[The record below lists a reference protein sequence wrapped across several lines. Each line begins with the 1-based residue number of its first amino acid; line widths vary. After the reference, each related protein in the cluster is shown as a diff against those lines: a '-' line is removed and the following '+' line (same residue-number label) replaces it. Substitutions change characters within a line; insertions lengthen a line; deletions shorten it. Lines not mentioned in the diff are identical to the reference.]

1 MSNNLLEKYKLQKRL
16 EVIESLIIERSI
28 GRGGEPSNAMKVWQL
43 LTDNGPMTRQQIQS
57 SGLSATATA
66 SASLNFYVAH
76 NLLTKTGD
84 RFEANPD
91 YAWDDVGVIP
101 RTAQQELMN
110 SLRDAPIVNGE
121 DEIPVEPT
129 TKDRAKREPR
139 QSRVKE
145 VKQNLFSRN
154 YDEVKAAI
162 DAGQDCRIA
171 NDIGVTPL
179 VYACRDKKNQSS
191 DIVKLLLDHGANP
204 NDLDGKRPV
213 IFTALVNRDYDVVKE
228 LALHG
233 ADLDVIYKSM
243 IPIMYAINNGVTDD
257 TLLALVKP
265 KALERD
271 VAWPYVL
278 NKISN
283 LHLEGRIT
291 DSLYN
296 AIIDKMFDGV
306 STDAL
311 YNCVS
316 ADITTSE
323 LSKDVMTV
331 TNKFTSRGV
340 LPPIDAFWQWDE
352 VLQLDSDI
360 KNNVKALNNYYKLF
374 VRAANGEL
382 KVNNVGRFFLYCD
395 SICDALGKPN
405 DFAFKFITDEWLR
418 QAKPNSL
425 KAVVIN
431 CIDNKDTNTLI
442 KIAKVKPE
450 RLSQISSVI
459 VDYLATSDA
468 DNKVTAAVC
477 RILNSCL
484 RKSSTSLSES
494 AIEKIRNTKNAYL
507 VEYLFDRGFADYI
520 LYGIKDAENSTEL
533 SPTVRSVI
541 KDLGIQTKDFSD
553 DNVKT
558 QVNNLRVRDKII
570 DSIVLKIETDEW
582 NTQCERAITDDP
594 SILLD
599 ERIQKALD
607 DNNNITSRQ
616 LKQRIARMPKDADKY
631 DF

>member
-1 MSNNLLEKYKLQKRL
+1 MVNNLLEKYKLQKRL

-84 RFEANPD
+84 RFAANPD
-91 YAWDDVGVIP
+91 YSWDDVGVIP

-121 DEIPVEPT
+121 DEIPVET
-129 TKDRAKREPR
+129 TSKARTKSEPR

-145 VKQNLFSRN
+145 VKQNLFSRK

-162 DAGQDCRIA
+162 DSGQDCRIA
-171 NDIGVTPL
+171 NDNGVTPL
-179 VYACRDKKNQSS
+179 VYACRDKKNQSAN
-191 DIVKLLLDHGANP
+191 IVKLLLDHGANP

-213 IFTALVNRDYDVVKE
+213 IFTALENRDYDVVKE
-228 LALHG
+228 LASHG
-233 ADLDVIYKSM
+233 ADIDIFYKHV
-243 IPIMYAINNGVTDD
+243 IPIVYAIYNGVADD

-265 KALERD
+265 KALEIGGR
-271 VAWPYVL
+271 WSL
-278 NKISN
+278 ILEEISDR
-283 LHLEGRIT
+283 HLKGIIS

-296 AIIDKMFDGV
+296 AIVDKMFDGV
-306 STDAL
+306 STEIL
-311 YNCVS
+311 YRNVS
-316 ADITTSE
+316 GKAITSE
-323 LSKDVMTV
+323 LNQDVMTIA
-331 TNKFTSRGV
+331 NKFTSRGE
-340 LPPIDAFWQWDE
+340 LPPIDPFWEWSH
-352 VLQLDSDI
+352 SD
-360 KNNVKALNNYYKLF
+360 KDVKALNNYYKLL

-382 KVNNVGRFFLYCD
+382 KVREAGKFFTYCAD
-395 SICDALGKPN
+395 ISDALGKPN

-418 QAKPNSL
+418 NASLNSL

-431 CIDNKDTNTLI
+431 CIDAKDTNTLI
-442 KIAKVKPE
+442 KVAKIKPE
-450 RLSQISSVI
+450 RLNASLI
-459 VDYLATSDA
+459 VNYLAMSNA

-484 RKSSTSLSES
+484 RKSSTALSES
-494 AIEKIRNTKNAYL
+494 AIENVRKTKNTYL

-520 LYGIKDAENSTEL
+520 LYGIKDAKNSAEL
-533 SPTVRSVI
+533 SQTVRSVI
-541 KDLGIQTKDFSD
+541 KDLGIETKDFRD
-553 DNVKT
+553 DNVRR
-558 QVNNLRVRDKII
+558 QADDSRRRDEKI
-570 DSIVLKIETDEW
+570 DLIVLKIETDEW
-582 NTQCERAITDDP
+582 NSQCERYITNDP

-599 ERIQKALD
+599 ERVQKALD
-607 DNNNITSRQ
+607 DNNNVTSRQ

>member
-1 MSNNLLEKYKLQKRL
+1 MVNNLLEKYKLQKRL

-84 RFEANPD
+84 RFAANPD
-91 YAWDDVGVIP
+91 YAWDDIGVIP

-110 SLRDAPIVNGE
+110 SLRDVPVVNDT
-121 DEIPVEPT
+121 DEIPVEPI
-129 TKDRAKREPR
+129 TKDRTTR
-139 QSRVKE
+139 QHRVKE
-145 VKQNLFSRN
+145 VKQNLFSRK

-162 DAGQDCRIA
+162 DAGQDCRVA
-171 NDIGVTPL
+171 NDNGVTPL
-179 VYACRDKKNQSS
+179 VYACRDTKNQSA

-213 IFTALVNRDYDVVKE
+213 IFTALEKRNYDVVKE
-228 LALHG
+228 LASHG
-233 ADLDVIYKSM
+233 ADLDTLYKHV
-243 IPIMYAINNGVTDD
+243 IPIVYAIYSGVADD

-265 KALERD
+265 KALEICGR
-271 VAWPYVL
+271 WYL
-278 NKISN
+278 ILEEISDR
-283 LHLEGRIT
+283 HLKGIIS

-296 AIIDKMFDGV
+296 AIVDKMFDGV
-306 STDAL
+306 STEIL
-311 YNCVS
+311 CRHVS
-316 ADITTSE
+316 GETIRSE
-323 LSKDVMTV
+323 LNQDVMTIA
-331 TNKFTSRGV
+331 NKFTSRGE
-340 LPPIDAFWQWDE
+340 LPPIDQFWEWGHND
-352 VLQLDSDI
+352 
-360 KNNVKALNNYYKLF
+360 KYAKALNNYYKLL

-382 KVNNVGRFFLYCD
+382 KVREAGKFFAYCD
-395 SICDALGKPN
+395 GISDALGKPN

-418 QAKPNSL
+418 NASLNSL

-431 CIDNKDTNTLI
+431 CIDAKDTNTLI
-442 KIAKVKPE
+442 KVAKIKPE
-450 RLSQISSVI
+450 RLNASLI
-459 VDYLATSDA
+459 VNYLAMSNA
-468 DNKVTAAVC
+468 DSKVTAAVC

-484 RKSSTSLSES
+484 HKSSTALSES
-494 AIEKIRNTKNAYL
+494 AIENVRKTKNTYL

-520 LYGIKDAENSTEL
+520 LYGIKDAKNSAEL
-533 SPTVRSVI
+533 SQTVRSVI
-541 KDLGIQTKDFSD
+541 KDLGIETKDFRD
-553 DNVKT
+553 DNVRR
-558 QVNNLRVRDKII
+558 QADDSRRRDEKI
-570 DSIVLKIETDEW
+570 DLIVLKIETDEW
-582 NTQCERAITDDP
+582 NSQCERYITNDP

-599 ERIQKALD
+599 ERVQKALD

>member
-1 MSNNLLEKYKLQKRL
+1 MVNNLLEKYKLQKRL
-16 EVIESLIIERSI
+16 DVIESLIIERSI

-84 RFEANPD
+84 RFEANPE

-110 SLRDAPIVNGE
+110 SLRDAPIVNDE

-129 TKDRAKREPR
+129 TKDRTKREPR

-145 VKQNLFSRN
+145 VKQNLFSRK

-213 IFTALVNRDYDVVKE
+213 IFTALANRDYDVVKE
-228 LALHG
+228 LASHG
-233 ADLDVIYKSM
+233 ADLDTFYKN
-243 IPIMYAINNGVTDD
+243 INPIVYAIYNGVTDD

-265 KALERD
+265 KALEIGSR
-271 VAWPYVL
+271 WSL
-278 NKISN
+278 ILEEISDR
-283 LHLEGRIT
+283 HLKGNIS

-296 AIIDKMFDGV
+296 AIVDKMFDGV
-306 STDAL
+306 STDIL
-311 YNCVS
+311 YRHVS
-316 ADITTSE
+316 GKTITSE
-323 LSKDVMTV
+323 LNEDVMTIA
-331 TNKFTSRGV
+331 NKFTSRGE
-340 LPPIDAFWQWDE
+340 LPPIDPFWEWGH
-352 VLQLDSDI
+352 SD
-360 KNNVKALNNYYKLF
+360 KDVKALNNYYKLL

-382 KVNNVGRFFLYCD
+382 KVREAGKFFAYCD
-395 SICDALGKPN
+395 GVCDALGKPN

-418 QAKPNSL
+418 NASLNSL
-425 KAVVIN
+425 KAVVIS
-431 CIDNKDTNTLI
+431 CIDAKDTNTLI
-442 KIAKVKPE
+442 KVAKIKPE
-450 RLSQISSVI
+450 RLNASLI
-459 VDYLATSDA
+459 VNYLAMSNA

-484 RKSSTSLSES
+484 RKSSTALSES
-494 AIEKIRNTKNAYL
+494 AIENVRKTKNTYL

-541 KDLGIQTKDFSD
+541 KDLGIETKDFRD
-553 DNVKT
+553 DNVRR
-558 QVNNLRVRDKII
+558 QADDSRRHDEKI
-570 DSIVLKIETDEW
+570 DLIVLKIETDEW
-582 NTQCERAITDDP
+582 NTQCERIITNDP

-607 DNNNITSRQ
+607 DNNNVTSRQ
-616 LKQRIARMPKDADKY
+616 LKQRIARMPKDTDKY

>member
-1 MSNNLLEKYKLQKRL
+1 MVNNLLEKYKLQKRL
-16 EVIESLIIERSI
+16 DVIESLIIERSI
-28 GRGGEPSNAMKVWQL
+28 GRGGEPSNAMKVWRL

-84 RFEANPD
+84 RFSANPD
-91 YAWDDVGVIP
+91 YSWDDVGVIP

-121 DEIPVEPT
+121 DEIPVET
-129 TKDRAKREPR
+129 TSKARTKREPR

-145 VKQNLFSRN
+145 VNQNLFSRK

-162 DAGQDCRIA
+162 DAGQDCRVA
-171 NDIGVTPL
+171 NDNGVTPL
-179 VYACRDKKNQSS
+179 VYACRDTKNQSA

-213 IFTALVNRDYDVVKE
+213 IFTALANRNYDVVKE
-228 LALHG
+228 LASRG
-233 ADLDVIYKSM
+233 ADLDAPYKHE
-243 IPIMYAINNGVTDD
+243 IPIVYAINSGVTDD

-265 KALERD
+265 KALEIGMR
-271 VAWPYVL
+271 WSL
-278 NKISN
+278 ILEEISYR
-283 LHLEGRIT
+283 HIEGNIS

-306 STDAL
+306 STDTL
-311 YNCVS
+311 YRFVS
-316 ADITTSE
+316 AKIITDEFSEDI
-323 LSKDVMTV
+323 MTV
-331 TNKFTSRGV
+331 ANKFTSRGE
-340 LPPIDAFWQWDE
+340 LPPIDPFWEW
-352 VLQLDSDI
+352 DSDQDDKDI
-360 KNNVKALNNYYKLF
+360 KALNNYYNVL

-382 KVNNVGRFFLYCD
+382 KVSEAGKFFSYCD
-395 SICDALGKPN
+395 GICEALGKPN

-418 QAKPNSL
+418 QANPNSL
-425 KAVVIN
+425 KSVVIS
-431 CIDNKDTNTLI
+431 CIDAKDTNTLI
-442 KIAKVKPE
+442 KIAKIKPE
-450 RLSQISSVI
+450 RLNASLI
-459 VDYLATSDA
+459 VNYLAMSNA
-468 DNKVTAAVC
+468 DNKVTAAAC

-484 RKSSTSLSES
+484 RKSSTALSES
-494 AIEKIRNTKNAYL
+494 AIENVRNTKNAYL

-520 LYGIKDAENSTEL
+520 LYGIKDVENSREL
-533 SPTVRSVI
+533 SSTVKSVI
-541 KDLGIQTKDFSD
+541 KDLGIQTKDWD
-553 DNVKT
+553 DNSVKT
-558 QVNNLRVRDKII
+558 QANNSRLRDKIV

-616 LKQRIARMPKDADKY
+616 LKQRIARMPKDIDKY

>member
-1 MSNNLLEKYKLQKRL
+1 MSNSLLEKYKLQKRL
-16 EVIESLIIERSI
+16 DVIESLIIERSV
-28 GRGGEPSNAMKVWQL
+28 GRGGEPSNAMKVWRL

-66 SASLNFYVAH
+66 TASLNFYVAN

-110 SLRDAPIVNGE
+110 SLRNAPIVDDT
-121 DEIPVEPT
+121 DEIPVET
-129 TKDRAKREPR
+129 TSKARTKREPR

-145 VKQNLFSRN
+145 VKQNLFSRK

-171 NDIGVTPL
+171 NDNGVTPL
-179 VYACRDKKNQSS
+179 VYACRDKKNQSA

-213 IFTALVNRDYDVVKE
+213 IFTALENRDYDVVKE
-228 LALHG
+228 LASHG
-233 ADLDVIYKSM
+233 ADLDTFYKN
-243 IPIMYAINNGVTDD
+243 INPIAYAIYNGVTDD

-265 KALERD
+265 KAIETGGRWSLILEE
-271 VAWPYVL
+271 
-278 NKISN
+278 ISAR
-283 LHLEGRIT
+283 HLKGSIS
-291 DSLYN
+291 DSLYD

-306 STDAL
+306 STDTL
-311 YNCVS
+311 YRFVS
-316 ADITTSE
+316 GKIITSE
-323 LSKDVMTV
+323 LNQDVMTV
-331 TNKFTSRGV
+331 TNKFTSRGE
-340 LPPIDAFWQWDE
+340 LPPIDPFWEWWH
-352 VLQLDSDI
+352 SD
-360 KNNVKALNNYYKLF
+360 KDVKALNNYYKLL

-382 KVNNVGRFFLYCD
+382 KVREAGKFLAYCD
-395 SICDALGKPN
+395 GVCEALGKPN

-418 QAKPNSL
+418 QANPDSL
-425 KAVVIN
+425 KSVVIS
-431 CIDNKDTNTLI
+431 CIDAKDTNTLI
-442 KIAKVKPE
+442 KVAKIKPE
-450 RLSQISSVI
+450 RLNASII
-459 VDYLATSDA
+459 VNYLAISNA
-468 DNKVTAAVC
+468 DNKVTAAAC

-494 AIEKIRNTKNAYL
+494 AIDNVRKTKNAYL

-520 LYGIKDAENSTEL
+520 LYGIRDAENSSEL
-533 SPTVRSVI
+533 SQTVRSVI
-541 KDLGIQTKDFSD
+541 KDLGIQTKDWSIGNVRRQY
-553 DNVKT
+553 DNSRK
-558 QVNNLRVRDKII
+558 RDANI
-570 DSIVLKIETDEW
+570 DLIVLKIETDEW

-594 SILLD
+594 SLLLD

-607 DNNNITSRQ
+607 DNNNVTSRQ
-616 LKQRIARMPKDADKY
+616 LKQRIARMPKDTDKY

>member
-1 MSNNLLEKYKLQKRL
+1 MPNSLLEKYKLQKRL
-16 EVIESLIIERSI
+16 DVIESLIAERSI

-57 SGLSATATA
+57 SGLSSTATAT
-66 SASLNFYVAH
+66 ASLNFYVA
-76 NLLTKTGD
+76 NGLLTKTDD
-84 RFEANPD
+84 RFAANPD

-110 SLRDAPIVNGE
+110 SLRDAPIVDDT

-129 TKDRAKREPR
+129 IKARTKREPR
-139 QSRVKE
+139 QPRVKE
-145 VKQNLFSRN
+145 VKQNLFSRK

-171 NDIGVTPL
+171 NDNGVTPL
-179 VYACRDKKNQSS
+179 VYAFRDKKNQSAN
-191 DIVKLLLDHGANP
+191 IVKLLLDHGANP
-204 NDLDGKRPV
+204 NDLDGKKPV
-213 IFTALVNRDYDVVKE
+213 IFTALENRDYDVVKE
-228 LALHG
+228 LALYG
-233 ADLDVIYKSM
+233 ADLEIVYKNM
-243 IPIMYAINNGVTDD
+243 IPIMYAINNGVVDD

-291 DSLYN
+291 DSLYDE
-296 AIIDKMFDGV
+296 IVDKMFDGV

-311 YNCVS
+311 YRGVS

-323 LSKDVMTV
+323 LNKDVMTV

-340 LPPIDAFWQWDE
+340 LPPIDAFWQWD
-352 VLQLDSDI
+352 SDI
-360 KNNVKALNNYYKLF
+360 KNNAKALNNYYKLF

-382 KVNNVGRFFLYCD
+382 KVNNVGKFFAYCD
-395 SICDALGKPN
+395 SISDALGKPN

-431 CIDNKDTNTLI
+431 CIDAKDTNMLI

-450 RLSQISSVI
+450 RLSQVSSAI
-459 VDYLATSDA
+459 VNYLAIENSD
-468 DNKVTAAVC
+468 KQVTAAAC

-484 RKSSTSLSES
+484 HKSSTTLSES
-494 AIEKIRNTKNAYL
+494 AIENVRGTKNAYL

-520 LYGIKDAENSTEL
+520 LYRIKDVENSREL
-533 SPTVRSVI
+533 SSTVKSVI
-541 KDLGIQTKDFSD
+541 KNLGIQTKDWD
-553 DNVKT
+553 DNSVKT
-558 QVNNLRVRDKII
+558 QANNSRLRDKIV

-582 NTQCERAITDDP
+582 NSQCERAITDDP

-607 DNNNITSRQ
+607 DNNNITARQ
-616 LKQRIARMPKDADKY
+616 LKQRIARMPKDVDKY

>member
-1 MSNNLLEKYKLQKRL
+1 MSNSLLEKYKLQKRL
-16 EVIESLIIERSI
+16 DVIESLIIERSI

-66 SASLNFYVAH
+66 TASLNFYVAH

-84 RFEANPD
+84 HFEANPD

-110 SLRDAPIVNGE
+110 SLRDAPIVDDT
-121 DEIPVEPT
+121 DEIPVET
-129 TKDRAKREPR
+129 INKARTKREPR
-139 QSRVKE
+139 QSSVKE
-145 VKQNLFSRN
+145 VKQNLFSRK

-171 NDIGVTPL
+171 NDNGVTPL

-213 IFTALVNRDYDVVKE
+213 IFTALANRDYDVVKE

-233 ADLDVIYKSM
+233 ADIDIIYKDM
-243 IPIMYAINNGVTDD
+243 IPIVYAIYNGVTDD

-265 KALERD
+265 KALEIGGR
-271 VAWPYVL
+271 WSL
-278 NKISN
+278 ILEEISDR
-283 LHLEGRIT
+283 HLKGNIS

-296 AIIDKMFDGV
+296 AIVDKMFDGV
-306 STDAL
+306 STDTL
-311 YNCVS
+311 YRFVS
-316 ADITTSE
+316 GKIITSE
-323 LSKDVMTV
+323 FSEDVMTIA
-331 TNKFTSRGV
+331 NKFTSRGE
-340 LPPIDAFWQWDE
+340 LPPINPFWEWWH
-352 VLQLDSDI
+352 SD
-360 KNNVKALNNYYKLF
+360 KDTKALNNYYNVL

-382 KVNNVGRFFLYCD
+382 KVREVGKFFSYCD

-418 QAKPNSL
+418 QASPNSL
-425 KAVVIN
+425 KDVVIN
-431 CIDNKDTNTLI
+431 CIDAKDVNTLI
-442 KIAKVKPE
+442 KVAKIKPE
-450 RLSQISSVI
+450 RLNSSII
-459 VDYLATSDA
+459 VTYLAISDA
-468 DNKVTAAVC
+468 DKQVTAAVC

-484 RKSSTSLSES
+484 RKSSTALSES
-494 AIEKIRNTKNAYL
+494 AIEKVRNTKNTYL

-541 KDLGIQTKDFSD
+541 KDLGIKTKDFSD
-553 DNVKT
+553 DNVRRQADYSRK
-558 QVNNLRVRDKII
+558 RDANI
-570 DSIVLKIETDEW
+570 DLIVLKIETDEW

-607 DNNNITSRQ
+607 ANNNITSRQ
-616 LKQRIARMPKDADKY
+616 LKQRIARMPKDTDKY

>member
-1 MSNNLLEKYKLQKRL
+1 MSNSLLEKYKLQKRL
-16 EVIESLIIERSI
+16 DVIESLIIERSV

-66 SASLNFYVAH
+66 TASLNFYVAH

-91 YAWDDVGVIP
+91 YAWDDIGVIP

-121 DEIPVEPT
+121 DEIPVET
-129 TKDRAKREPR
+129 TSKARTKREPR

-154 YDEVKAAI
+154 YNEVKAAI
-162 DAGQDCRIA
+162 DSGQDCRIA
-171 NDIGVTPL
+171 NDNGVTPL
-179 VYACRDKKNQSS
+179 VYACRDKKNQSAN
-191 DIVKLLLDHGANP
+191 IVKLLLDHGANP

-213 IFTALVNRDYDVVKE
+213 IFTALENRDYDVVKE
-228 LALHG
+228 LASHG
-233 ADLDVIYKSM
+233 ADLDTFYKHA
-243 IPIMYAINNGVTDD
+243 IPIVYAIYNGVTDD

-265 KALERD
+265 KALEIGSR
-271 VAWPYVL
+271 WSL
-278 NKISN
+278 ILEEISDR
-283 LHLEGRIT
+283 HLKGNIS

-296 AIIDKMFDGV
+296 AIVDKMFDGV
-306 STDAL
+306 STEIL
-311 YNCVS
+311 YHHVS
-316 ADITTSE
+316 GKTITSE
-323 LSKDVMTV
+323 LNEDVMTV
-331 TNKFTSRGV
+331 TNKFTSRGE
-340 LPPIDAFWQWDE
+340 LPPIDPFWEWWH
-352 VLQLDSDI
+352 SD
-360 KNNVKALNNYYKLF
+360 KDTKALNNYYKLL

-382 KVNNVGRFFLYCD
+382 KVREAGKFFSYCD
-395 SICDALGKPN
+395 GICDALGKPN

-418 QAKPNSL
+418 KASPNSL

-431 CIDNKDTNTLI
+431 CIDAKDTNTLI
-442 KIAKVKPE
+442 KVAKIKPE
-450 RLSQISSVI
+450 RLNASVI
-459 VDYLATSDA
+459 VNYLAMSNA

-484 RKSSTSLSES
+484 RKSSTALSES
-494 AIEKIRNTKNAYL
+494 AIENVRKTKNAYL

-541 KDLGIQTKDFSD
+541 KDLEIQTKDFGD
-553 DNVKT
+553 DNVRR
-558 QVNNLRVRDKII
+558 QADYSRERDANI
-570 DSIVLKIETDEW
+570 DLIVYKIETDEW
-582 NTQCERAITDDP
+582 NTQCERTITDDP
-594 SILLD
+594 SLLLD

-607 DNNNITSRQ
+607 DNNNVTSRQ
-616 LKQRIARMPKDADKY
+616 LKQRIARMPKDTDKY